1 MRMKILAVI
10 IITVFLQIQ
19 LFSQKS
25 SLQIG
30 FGMHQDMY
38 SGYSHVVDSFL
49 IRPIYPDE
57 LRPMGTIL
65 YQRKFTDKIEIGLS
79 YSKTYYSYAVGLFKP
94 ELNDYVEKIG
104 FRIVNVFNVPVNV
117 NFTLMRNLYLKGGV
131 SVNLGILNSY
141 KPMSFDKIPEI
152 DDIYNSMQTIIKP
165 HSLNYGFGIGY
176 KIRRFDIVFY
186 RKHSF
191 GRFANPIKVNDKYY
205 RVFDKFFSNSLSL
218 FYSMKVK

>member
-65 YQRKFTDKIEIGLS
+65 YQRKFTDKIEIETGLN
-79 YSKTYYSYAVGLFKP
+79 YFRTYYSYAVGLFKP

-117 NFTLMRNLYLKGGV
+117 NFTLMRNLYLKGGCV
-131 SVNLGILNSY
+131 S
-141 KPMSFDKIPEI
+141 K
-152 DDIYNSMQTIIKP
+152 
-165 HSLNYGFGIGY
+165 FGHF
-176 KIRRFDIVFY
+176 KFLQANVF
-186 RKHSF
+186 
-191 GRFANPIKVNDKYY
+191 
-205 RVFDKFFSNSLSL
+205 
-218 FYSMKVK
+218 